1 MLLCPSRC
9 NIQSDKHKASNGNR
23 PYSESEEW
31 NELFLLFLFQYIIHM
46 YGESDMEY
54 THETYISPLTW
65 RYGSDE
71 MKSIFSEVHKRK
83 LLRRVWI
90 ALARAEARAGIVTE
104 AQVKE
109 LESHKDDID
118 IDRASE
124 IENEIHH
131 DLMAEIKTYA
141 EQCPLAGGIIHLGA
155 TSMDALDN
163 ADAVRF
169 KEALLVIASRL
180 STLMETL
187 SGRAEEMKDIP
198 TMAFT
203 HIQPAE
209 ITTIGYRLS
218 QTLQDLSDDA
228 DDLLSVISSV
238 RGKGMKGAVGT
249 AASYKVLLDGTGVSA
264 EELENMVMNEL
275 GIRPFTA
282 ATQVYTRKQ
291 DLRIVSALSS
301 IAATLHRFSL
311 DMRIL
316 QSPPVGEV
324 SEPFGKKQVGSS
336 AMPFKRN
343 PINNEKICSL
353 SRIVESSY
361 QAAWN
366 NASLMILERTLD
378 DSANRRIF
386 IPEAF
391 IALDEMLLTATKIV
405 KGMSFHSEATRRLM
419 ENYGIFAS
427 TERLLMELGRRGADR
442 QKMHETIREES
453 LKAWALVQ
461 SGKDNPLKENLAT
474 DEEIL
479 KYIPHDE
486 IIQLLDASDY
496 TGDAGK
502 RTEAVL
508 ERASTQIIR
517 LKSAK

>member
-1 MLLCPSRC
+1 
-9 NIQSDKHKASNGNR
+9 
-23 PYSESEEW
+23 
-31 NELFLLFLFQYIIHM
+31 
-46 YGESDMEY
+46 MEY
-54 THETYISPLTW
+54 SHDTYISPLTW
-65 RYGSDE
+65 RYGSEE
-71 MKSIFSEVHKRK
+71 MKAIFSEVHKRK

-90 ALARAEARAGIVTE
+90 ALARAESKAGIVTE
-104 AQVKE
+104 EQVKE

-118 IDRASE
+118 IERASE
-124 IENEIHH
+124 IESEIHH
-131 DLMAEIKTYA
+131 DLMAEIRTYA
-141 EQCPLAGGIIHLGA
+141 EQCPKAGGIIHLGA

-169 KEALLVIASRL
+169 KEASQLIASRL
-180 STLMETL
+180 ADLIDTL
-187 SGRAEEMKDIP
+187 SERAREMKDVP

-228 DDLLSVISSV
+228 DDLIGAIASIK
-238 RGKGMKGAVGT
+238 GKGMKGAVGT
-249 AASYKVLLDGTGVSA
+249 AASYRVLLDGTGVSA
-264 EELENMVMNEL
+264 RELEDMVMDEL
-275 GIRPFTA
+275 GIKAFEA

-291 DLRIVSALSS
+291 DLRIISALSS
-301 IAATLHRFSL
+301 IAASLHRFSL
-311 DMRIL
+311 DLRIL
-316 QSPPVGEV
+316 QSPPIGEV

-353 SRIVESSY
+353 ARIVESAY
-361 QAAWN
+361 QSAWN

-391 IALDEMLLTATKIV
+391 IALDEMLMTAKRIAA
-405 KGMSFHSEATRRLM
+405 GMNFHSEATRRLM

-442 QKMHETIREES
+442 QAMHETIREES

-461 SGKDNPLKENLAT
+461 IGKDNPLKDNLAS

-479 KYIPHDE
+479 KYLSKDE
-486 IIQLLDASDY
+486 VLKLLDASDY
-496 TGDAGK
+496 TGDAAV
-502 RTEAVL
+502 RAEAVI
-508 ERASTQIIR
+508 ERAENQSIR